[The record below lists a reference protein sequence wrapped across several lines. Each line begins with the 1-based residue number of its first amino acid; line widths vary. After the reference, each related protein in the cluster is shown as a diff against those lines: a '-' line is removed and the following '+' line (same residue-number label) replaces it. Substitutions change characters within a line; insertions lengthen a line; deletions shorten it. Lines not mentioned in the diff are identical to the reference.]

1 MNVLFCVVCEM
12 IAINIVELVLLHE
25 ERRSPFFL
33 STENYQLADQRT
45 WLVKNRGEEASSSL
59 HISVCCHAMNV
70 ATCC

>member
-25 ERRSPFFL
+25 ERRSPFFCRL
-33 STENYQLADQRT
+33 RIADQRT
-45 WLVKNRGEEASSSL
+45 WLVKNQGEEASSSL